1 MAFNVIKPHI
11 AMNLQKSYLMKD
23 SIDVTLES
31 SLNKDDPIIIDTCV
45 KKKTGILK
53 VLHGNTK
60 SPTGC
65 MYSWKYNIL
74 LQVKEGI

>member
-45 KKKTGILK
+45 KKKNRHSESIAWQHK
-53 VLHGNTK
+53 VPYRLHVF
-60 SPTGC
+60 
-65 MYSWKYNIL
+65 L
-74 LQVKEGI
+74 EV